1 MDAAPHTRI
10 GQVGRSRVLA
20 LGGFLTLLASVA
32 ALAMLAAPDE
42 TDAAGAVLR
51 KATVEQRGK
60 AITFDIKPGT
70 EFALRRL
77 ERQPEFN
84 RDSSRY
90 LCVEMRRRGDRRSSR
105 VCVGGRRDTR
115 RFAGFA
121 RVGPTGKALRK
132 STMRVSLRGSSSSGL
147 VLAFVP
153 GLARVVPGRY
163 AWRVVFSN
171 GRCATS
177 PASCRSTYPR
187 SGFARYRV
195 RPVTVA
201 GCSGGNGQVVR
212 NGSSRGG
219 KVALTFD
226 DGPSSYTSEVLRILA
241 RKKAKG
247 TFFML
252 GDMVSADPSAARRVL
267 AAGHEIGNHSS
278 SHGLLPGFSDISH
291 ATRTIRRATGFRPC
305 LFRAPY
311 GAISSTL
318 VSDVRELRMKNVL
331 WNIDTVDWS
340 TPGTGAII
348 ARASAAGAGSIVLM
362 HDGGGPRG
370 QTVAALP
377 EIISNLRSRG
387 LRLVT
392 VTKLLGNRFF
402 YRPR

>member
-1 MDAAPHTRI
+1 
-10 GQVGRSRVLA
+10 
-20 LGGFLTLLASVA
+20 
-32 ALAMLAAPDE
+32 
-42 TDAAGAVLR
+42 
-51 KATVEQRGK
+51 
-60 AITFDIKPGT
+60 
-70 EFALRRL
+70 
-77 ERQPEFN
+77 
-84 RDSSRY
+84 
-90 LCVEMRRRGDRRSSR
+90 
-105 VCVGGRRDTR
+105 
-115 RFAGFA
+115 
-121 RVGPTGKALRK
+121 
-132 STMRVSLRGSSSSGL
+132 MRVSLRGSSSSGL